1 MQLQS
6 FAKDSEEEGSFG
18 QCVGGNLCLPCCRH
32 LALLALYR
40 TVTEKKKKQ
49 CYDTIVCLKKMVLS
63 ALFLYMLLTVSIAA
77 FADGLKEFLP
87 HFTTHVSL
95 FTFV

>member
-1 MQLQS
+1 MS
-6 FAKDSEEEGSFG
+6 
-18 QCVGGNLCLPCCRH
+18 
-32 LALLALYR
+32 ALLSTPCSSCPIQNSHR
-40 TVTEKKKKQ
+40 KKKKQ